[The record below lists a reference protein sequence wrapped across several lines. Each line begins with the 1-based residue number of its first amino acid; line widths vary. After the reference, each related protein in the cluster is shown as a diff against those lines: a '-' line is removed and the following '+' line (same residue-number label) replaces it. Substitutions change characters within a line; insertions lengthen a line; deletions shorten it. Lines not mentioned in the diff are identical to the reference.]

1 MAMFCNVVPLVLIW
15 IQIVVKLKLYSQIDT
30 FFCIF
35 YVSQTFIRYVSIKRV
50 SSKIN
55 KIDKP
60 LKNEK
65 KQKNEIRNKM

>member
-1 MAMFCNVVPLVLIW
+1 MFCNVVPLVLIW